1 MKKLIFLVSLLT
13 VVVMISPSCKKD
25 KKSEST
31 PAPATPAPANPIVEF
46 DFFNVDGV
54 QTYNINNLS
63 YKISK
68 DGVVIV
74 PTTAV
79 SSTFVVYQSN
89 SAASSSPYECTDLD
103 SSLVITASTSVN
115 ELYNTTLLNGQ
126 SSVLQFDLYN
136 SGSLVNSSP
145 LFFDGSILGTS
156 GTGFCIK
163 SVGTSSAPKFDVFVK
178 LL

>member
-1 MKKLIFLVSLLT
+1 MKNLIFLLSLST
-13 VVVMISPSCKKD
+13 MIVLAPSCKKD
-25 KKSEST
+25 KTSE
-31 PAPATPAPANPIVEF
+31 PAPTPATPTPANPVVEF

-54 QTYNINNLS
+54 QTYNISNLT

-74 PTTAV
+74 PSTAV
-79 SSTFVVYQSN
+79 STSLVVYQSN
-89 SAASSSPYECTDLD
+89 SAASSSPYDCTDLD
-103 SSLVITASTSVN
+103 SSLVITASTSAN
-115 ELYNTTLLNGQ
+115 ELYNTTLVNGQ
-126 SSVLQFDLYN
+126 NCVLQFDLYN

-145 LFFDGSILGTS
+145 LFFDGSTLGTS

-163 SVGTSSAPKFDVFVK
+163 SVGTRSVPKFDVFVK